1 MTKSLSKIIWFSVG
15 VISIVLGLIGA
26 VLPVVPTV
34 PFLLLAAVGFSKSS
48 VKIHNWLINHY
59 YFGPPIRDWEDNQTI
74 RRGMKISASVAM
86 LGSVGLTWL
95 IGVPIQYVGMQAI
108 VLVTVA
114 IFIWSRPEG

>member
-1 MTKSLSKIIWFSVG
+1 MPLSKIIWFSVG

-48 VKIHNWLINHY
+48 VKIHTWLINHH

-74 RRGMKISASVAM
+74 RRRMKVSASVAM
-86 LGSVGLTWL
+86 LGSVALTWL
-95 IGVPIQYVGMQAI
+95 IGVPIQFVGMQAI
-108 VLVTVA
+108 VLIIVA
-114 IFIWSRPEG
+114 AFIWSRPEG